1 MKQLIKF
8 EFSKLLKKKLV
19 FIALGAF
26 ALIYATMLWS
36 WIFGNEWAVTQEG
49 EMIYGTEAERYN
61 TEIAN
66 QMCIRDRSSTAAPAS
81 MKNVRPVRLVYT
93 APAMS
98 AATSSAAS
106 AEPRLPA
113 GLQGKMPPSTSK
125 AWTAL
130 QTLPVL
136 PRSWRLRAFTVR

>member
-49 EMIYGTEAERYN
+49 CLLYTSPSP
-61 TEIAN
+61 
-66 QMCIRDRSSTAAPAS
+66 RDS
-81 MKNVRPVRLVYT
+81 
-93 APAMS
+93 
-98 AATSSAAS
+98 
-106 AEPRLPA
+106 
-113 GLQGKMPPSTSK
+113 
-125 AWTAL
+125 
-130 QTLPVL
+130 
-136 PRSWRLRAFTVR
+136 